1 MSTRHHLGPLSVP
14 KISVSCTLKVD
25 VKGWTSMRG
34 PGGRFRGL
42 PVKVALS
49 LGRTGSGL
57 ELWNIRAVKT
67 HSNWIFCDRLTAG
80 LQAPTFSSPP
90 RAVNVF
96 ISTSQFN
103 QGHTVLI
110 SNLKLHSC
118 FLFYFYCWLQR
129 FPIVYNAYVFS
140 EKRKKKK
147 PKRSLRYPALR
158 SVLMHRLHSLIH
170 FYCLNKDTLT
180 PKGKTRF

>member
-1 MSTRHHLGPLSVP
+1 MNKHEGPWG
-14 KISVSCTLKVD
+14 KVQRAPSQ
-25 VKGWTSMRG
+25 GG
-34 PGGRFRGL
+34 PIVRQNRQWL
-42 PVKVALS
+42 
-49 LGRTGSGL
+49 
-57 ELWNIRAVKT
+57 RAVKT
-67 HSNWIFCDRLTAG
+67 HSNWIFCDQLTAG

-90 RAVNVF
+90 RAIKVF
-96 ISTSQFN
+96 ISTSHFN

-158 SVLMHRLHSLIH
+158 SVLMHRLHSLTH

-180 PKGKTRF
+180 PKGKTRL